1 MTKPEFRPGGALLS
15 IYGKIRDRVDSEG
28 KYERKKLRIMGSW
41 DSLLFIIIGEGGGN
55 SGGFIDL

>member
-1 MTKPEFRPGGALLS
+1 MGGAS
-15 IYGKIRDRVDSEG
+15 KYKKIRDGVDSEG
-28 KYERKKLRIMGSW
+28 KYERWKLQIMGSR

>member
-1 MTKPEFRPGGALLS
+1 MGGAFQNK
-15 IYGKIRDRVDSEG
+15 KIRDRVDSEG